1 MGIKKEADEMKIAK
15 INCTNPNC
23 NINSKAKTYRTPDVL
38 NTVSEKLR
46 NSKGDSFTRMDK
58 IAKSIL
64 EKQPL
69 SASEQDEFFSQPK
82 FKQDE
87 HLLFAKFMKK

>member
-1 MGIKKEADEMKIAK
+1 MKIAK

-23 NINSKAKTYRTPDVL
+23 NVNTKANSYKTPDVL
-38 NTVSEKLR
+38 GTVTARLK
-46 NSKGDSFTRMDK
+46 NPNADSFTKMDRIAENILNHKK
-58 IAKSIL
+58 ISKA
-64 EKQPL
+64 E
-69 SASEQDEFFSQPK
+69 SEEFFRQPK

>member
-1 MGIKKEADEMKIAK
+1 MKIAK

-23 NINSKAKTYRTPDVL
+23 NVNTKAKSYKTPDVL
-38 NTVSEKLR
+38 GTVTARLK
-46 NSKGDSFTRMDK
+46 NSNADSFTKMDR
-58 IAKSIL
+58 IAESIL
-64 EKQPL
+64 NHQKISNAE
-69 SASEQDEFFSQPK
+69 SEEFFSQPK